1 MAGQRQPGSWGLEP
15 TAAVIDEG
23 TSILFETPP
32 PGPVGGT
39 VGAKIGPEQRPSPD
53 TTLTGIAADA
63 ISSLND
69 AVASFRRSESWA
81 KLQPIV
87 FQVVGHQSFGLG
99 VVYGIGEN
107 VIGSVVELAQLA
119 KTFLLADLYDRA
131 HQSSLSA
138 AFGPFAAVQRLM
150 AEIAM
155 RTFGSELE
163 AARIERDELIAEV
176 RHAITNLGEV
186 TGAIKDSYVNKWNRF
201 ETLSPQRTLSSQ
213 FEAGRIFGEVL
224 LEVVSL
230 IAGGAAIARTAAK
243 LPRLARL
250 ARLRIPAKSAPRGTA
265 SAKAVGEKPA
275 VTPSQARGPEAP
287 VAEPPPPKAPPKST
301 ASALAGSEFNGIKAE
316 RIRPGSDTKVAV
328 VGRNMEALDKYAQGL
343 KNSKGIEPELFTG
356 NKISPAADADW
367 AELKRTFAPDRVPDD
382 IVRQS
387 QMFRENQAWAQK
399 LADQGY
405 TVVDI
410 GNPTHQ
416 GLSPFYEMEKAI
428 LFPAK

>member
-15 TAAVIDEG
+15 TAVVIDEG
-23 TSILFETPP
+23 TSIRFETPA
-32 PGPVGGT
+32 PGSVGGT
-39 VGAKIGPEQRPSPD
+39 GDAKISPGAASPAD
-53 TTLTGIAADA
+53 TSLAGIAADTLNG
-63 ISSLND
+63 LND
-69 AVASFRRSESWA
+69 AIASFRRSESWA

-87 FQVVGHQSFGLG
+87 FHVVGHQSFGLG

-150 AEIAM
+150 AEAAM

-163 AARIERDELIAEV
+163 AARIERDELIAEL

-186 TGAIKDSYVNKWNRF
+186 AGTIKDSYIAKWNRF
-201 ETLSPQRTLSSQ
+201 ETLSSQRTLTSQ

-230 IAGGAAIARTAAK
+230 IGGGAAAARAAAK

-250 ARLRIPAKSAPRGTA
+250 ARLKIPAKSTPRGTA
-265 SAKAVGEKPA
+265 GAAAAEKPA
-275 VTPSQARGPEAP
+275 VTPSQARGQQAP
-287 VAEPPPPKAPPKST
+287 VAEPPPPKAPPPKST
-301 ASALAGSEFNGIKAE
+301 AAALVGSEFNGVKAA
-316 RIRPGSDTKVAV
+316 RVRPGSDTKVAV
-328 VGRNMEALDKYAQGL
+328 VGRNMEAVEKYADGL
-343 KNSKGIEPELFTG
+343 KSAGHQPELFTG
-356 NKISPAADADW
+356 NRISRAADAEWQQLIKDH
-367 AELKRTFAPDRVPDD
+367 APNRIPDS
-382 IVRQS
+382 VLRETQL
-387 QMFRENQAWAQK
+387 FRENQAWAQK
-399 LADQGY
+399 LVDEGY

-410 GNPTHQ
+410 GNPTQ
-416 GLSPFYEMEKAI
+416 RGASVFYEMEKGL
-428 LFPAK
+428 LFPPK

>member
-15 TAAVIDEG
+15 TPVVIDEG
-23 TSILFETPP
+23 TSIRFKTPT
-32 PGPVGGT
+32 PGPVGGPVRAT
-39 VGAKIGPEQRPSPD
+39 IPEQGNLAD
-53 TTLTGIAADA
+53 TTLVGIAAETID
-63 ISSLND
+63 SLND
-69 AVASFRRSESWA
+69 AVASFRQSESWA

-87 FQVVGHQSFGLG
+87 FQIVGHQSFGLG

-131 HQSSLSA
+131 QQSSLSA

-150 AEIAM
+150 AEVAM

-163 AARIERDELIAEV
+163 AARIERDELIAEL

-186 TGAIKDSYVNKWNRF
+186 AGAIKDSYVAKWNRF
-201 ETLSPQRTLSSQ
+201 ETLSGQRTLSSQ

-230 IAGGAAIARTAAK
+230 IAGGAAAARAAAK

-250 ARLRIPAKSAPRGTA
+250 ARLKIPAKSSPRATGAGTA
-265 SAKAVGEKPA
+265 VAEKPM
-275 VTPSQARGPEAP
+275 TPSQARGPEAP
-287 VAEPPPPKAPPKST
+287 VAEPPPPKAPPPKST
-301 ASALAGSEFNGIKAE
+301 AAALAGTEFNGVKAA
-316 RIRPGSDTKVAV
+316 RVRPGSDTKVAV
-328 VGRNMEALDKYAQGL
+328 VGRNMEAVEKYAQGL

-356 NKISPAADADW
+356 NKISPAAGDDFVRLQ
-367 AELKRTFAPDRVPDD
+367 ERYPPPNRIPDD
-382 IVRQS
+382 VIRES

-399 LADQGY
+399 LADEGY

-410 GNPTHQ
+410 GNPTQ
-416 GLSPFYEMEKAI
+416 RGLSPFYEMEKGI
-428 LFPAK
+428 LFPGQ

>member
-15 TAAVIDEG
+15 TAVVIDEG
-23 TSILFETPP
+23 TSIRFGTPT
-32 PGPVGGT
+32 PGPVGGPVQAT
-39 VGAKIGPEQRPSPD
+39 IPGHGNPPD
-53 TTLTGIAADA
+53 TSLVGIAAET
-63 ISSLND
+63 INSLND

-138 AFGPFAAVQRLM
+138 AFGPFAAIQRLM
-150 AEIAM
+150 AEVAM
-155 RTFGSELE
+155 RAFGSELE
-163 AARIERDELIAEV
+163 AARRERDELIAEV
-176 RHAITNLGEV
+176 GHAITNLGEV
-186 TGAIKDSYVNKWNRF
+186 AGHIKDSYVAKWNRF
-201 ETLSPQRTLSSQ
+201 ETLSAQRTLTSQ

-230 IAGGAAIARTAAK
+230 IAGGAAVARVAAK

-250 ARLRIPAKSAPRGTA
+250 ARLRIPAKSTARGTA
-265 SAKAVGEKPA
+265 AGTAVAEKPM
-275 VTPSQARGPEAP
+275 TPSQARGPQAP
-287 VAEPPPPKAPPKST
+287 VAEPPPPKAPPPKST
-301 ASALAGSEFNGIKAE
+301 AAALAGSEFNGVKAQ

-328 VGRNMEALDKYAQGL
+328 VGRDMKSVEKYAEGL
-343 KNSKGIEPELFTG
+343 KNNKGVEPELFTG
-356 NKISPAADADW
+356 NKISDAASQDW
-367 AELKRTFAPDRVPDD
+367 NQLKKTYAPERIPGDV
-382 IVRQS
+382 VRQS
-387 QMFRENQAWAQK
+387 QVFRENQAWAQK

-410 GNPTHQ
+410 GNPTEQ
-416 GLSPFYEMEKAI
+416 GLSAFYEMEKTI
-428 LFPAK
+428 LFPAR

>member
-15 TAAVIDEG
+15 TAVVIDEG
-23 TSILFETPP
+23 TSIRFETPT
-32 PGPVGGT
+32 PGPVGGS
-39 VGAKIGPEQRPSPD
+39 GSAKISPAAGAAD
-53 TTLTGIAADA
+53 SGLVGIAADTLN
-63 ISSLND
+63 SLND
-69 AVASFRRSESWA
+69 AIASFRRSESWA

-107 VIGSVVELAQLA
+107 VIGSVVELGQLA

-138 AFGPFAAVQRLM
+138 AFGPFAAIQRLM
-150 AEIAM
+150 AEVAM

-186 TGAIKDSYVNKWNRF
+186 AGAIKDSYVAKWNRF
-201 ETLSPQRTLSSQ
+201 ETLSSQRTLSSQ

-265 SAKAVGEKPA
+265 AGTAAAEKPM
-275 VTPSQARGPEAP
+275 TPSQARGPQAP
-287 VAEPPPPKAPPKST
+287 VAEPPSPKAPPKST
-301 ASALAGSEFNGIKAE
+301 AAALAGSEFNGVKAA
-316 RIRPGSDTKVAV
+316 RVRPGSDTKVAV
-328 VGRNMEALDKYAQGL
+328 VGRNMEAVEKYAKGL
-343 KNSKGIEPELFTG
+343 EREGYRPELFTG
-356 NKISPAADADW
+356 DKISTVAKDD
-367 AELKRTFAPDRVPDD
+367 FANLISDYAPNRVPDSE
-382 IVRQS
+382 IRKS
-387 QMFRENQAWAQK
+387 LIFRENEAWAQK
-399 LADQGY
+399 LVNEGY

-410 GNPTHQ
+410 GNPTQ
-416 GLSPFYEMEKAI
+416 RGLSPFYEMEKGI
-428 LFPAK
+428 LFP

>member
-15 TAAVIDEG
+15 TAVVIDEG
-23 TSILFETPP
+23 TSIRFETPT
-32 PGPVGGT
+32 PGPVGGS
-39 VGAKIGPEQRPSPD
+39 GPAQISPAAGSAD
-53 TTLTGIAADA
+53 SGLVGIAADTLN
-63 ISSLND
+63 SLND
-69 AVASFRRSESWA
+69 AIASFRRSESWA

-138 AFGPFAAVQRLM
+138 AFGPFAAIQRLM
-150 AEIAM
+150 AEVAM

-186 TGAIKDSYVNKWNRF
+186 AGAIKDSYVAKWNRF
-201 ETLSPQRTLSSQ
+201 ETLSAQRTLTSQ

-265 SAKAVGEKPA
+265 AGTAAAEKPM
-275 VTPSQARGPEAP
+275 TPSQARGPQAP
-287 VAEPPPPKAPPKST
+287 VAEPPPPKTPPKST
-301 ASALAGSEFNGIKAE
+301 AAALAGSEFNGIKAE

-328 VGRNMEALDKYAQGL
+328 VGRNMEALEKYAEGL

-356 NKISPAADADW
+356 NRISPAANADW
-367 AELKRTFAPDRVPDD
+367 AELKTFYAPERVPDD

-410 GNPTHQ
+410 GNPTQQ
-416 GLSPFYEMEKAI
+416 GLSAFYEMEKAI